1 VANVFEMNVFSGKA
15 KGGGTATQVSSIAIP
30 ADTFRKF
37 LGIYNTDAD
46 NILWLSLGSP
56 AVVGQGIPVYPH
68 DGYEMKFGDITFDAV
83 YVVADTGLTVGYS
96 WQTGA

>member
-1 VANVFEMNVFSGKA
+1 
-15 KGGGTATQVSSIAIP
+15 
-30 ADTFRKF
+30 
-37 LGIYNTDAD
+37 
-46 NILWLSLGSP
+46 
-56 AVVGQGIPVYPH
+56 VGQGIPVYPH